1 MLGDPTGV
9 CRPRPPE
16 RLQVGHDLPSRK
28 TLDRY
33 EDVGECVAAGILL
46 VDDLSLEPAAVEPL
60 PEIDEQDVNLV
71 AWLALVSGDVA
82 I

>member
-1 MLGDPTGV
+1 
-9 CRPRPPE
+9 
-16 RLQVGHDLPSRK
+16 
-28 TLDRY
+28 
-33 EDVGECVAAGILL
+33 VGECVAAGILL